1 MCSNVED
8 KENLLKMLRENEARL
23 KMILES
29 VQVGVVLIEA
39 ETRKIVEINPI
50 GAKMFGAK
58 QEEIVGKICNNFIC
72 PNEMGKCPVLNLK
85 EKVDNSDRIL
95 ITKSGKKL
103 PIAKTVVPIMMN
115 GKQHLLESFVD
126 ISLRKEF
133 EEELKQAKEVAENA
147 NQSKSQF
154 LANMSHEIRTPMNA
168 ILGMTELLLE
178 SKLNDEQRDLAM
190 TVRDAGKSLLNIIND
205 ILDFSKIEA
214 DKLTLENIDLNLNS
228 VVEGAAEILAWN
240 ASQKNLSLMTY
251 VDPQIPTT
259 LLGDPNRLRQILVN
273 LAGNAIKFTPKG
285 EVAIIATLIEE
296 NEDSVVVKIE
306 VKDTGIGISDIDLKS
321 LFQPFTQGDGS
332 TTRKYGGI
340 GLGLSISKR
349 LVEMMNGR
357 IRVESS
363 VGLGSVFSFEI
374 PLLRS
379 QNKKNAKNRNLQGLK
394 ILVVDDNKLARTI
407 IHDYVSSWKMSND
420 KVSNGFEAINLM
432 NKSKST
438 NPYDIAIIDMYMP
451 EMNGIELA
459 KAIKSDHELAKTKLI
474 LVSGYDMK
482 DFKSEAEESGF
493 EGFLT
498 KPIRASQLMD
508 CISSV
513 MNKEVLQKS
522 RRINTTYSTLTKSD
536 KKILLVEDNSVNRK
550 LAILLLK
557 KFGYEVDAVTNGLEA
572 VHAVTDKSYD
582 LILMDCQMP
591 EMDGFEATNILR
603 LKGCEIPIIAMTAN
617 AMQGDRERCIASGM
631 DDYISK
637 PVNPKQLMEML
648 NSWLN

>member
-1 MCSNVED
+1 MCSNVDD

-50 GAKMFGAK
+50 GAKLFGAK

-115 GKQHLLESFVD
+115 GKQYLLESFVD

-147 NQSKSQF
+147 NQSKNQF

-332 TTRKYGGI
+332 TTRKYGGT

-379 QNKKNAKNRNLQGLK
+379 QNKKMQK
-394 ILVVDDNKLARTI
+394 IEI
-407 IHDYVSSWKMSND
+407 Y
-420 KVSNGFEAINLM
+420 
-432 NKSKST
+432 
-438 NPYDIAIIDMYMP
+438 
-451 EMNGIELA
+451 
-459 KAIKSDHELAKTKLI
+459 
-474 LVSGYDMK
+474 K
-482 DFKSEAEESGF
+482 D
-493 EGFLT
+493 
-498 KPIRASQLMD
+498 
-508 CISSV
+508 
-513 MNKEVLQKS
+513 
-522 RRINTTYSTLTKSD
+522 
-536 KKILLVEDNSVNRK
+536 
-550 LAILLLK
+550 
-557 KFGYEVDAVTNGLEA
+557 
-572 VHAVTDKSYD
+572 
-582 LILMDCQMP
+582 
-591 EMDGFEATNILR
+591 
-603 LKGCEIPIIAMTAN
+603 
-617 AMQGDRERCIASGM
+617 
-631 DDYISK
+631 
-637 PVNPKQLMEML
+637 
-648 NSWLN
+648 

>member
-1 MCSNVED
+1 M
-8 KENLLKMLRENEARL
+8 
-23 KMILES
+23 
-29 VQVGVVLIEA
+29 
-39 ETRKIVEINPI
+39 
-50 GAKMFGAK
+50 
-58 QEEIVGKICNNFIC
+58 
-72 PNEMGKCPVLNLK
+72 
-85 EKVDNSDRIL
+85 
-95 ITKSGKKL
+95 
-103 PIAKTVVPIMMN
+103 
-115 GKQHLLESFVD
+115 
-126 ISLRKEF
+126 
-133 EEELKQAKEVAENA
+133 
-147 NQSKSQF
+147 
-154 LANMSHEIRTPMNA
+154 
-168 ILGMTELLLE
+168 
-178 SKLNDEQRDLAM
+178 
-190 TVRDAGKSLLNIIND
+190 
-205 ILDFSKIEA
+205 
-214 DKLTLENIDLNLNS
+214 
-228 VVEGAAEILAWN
+228 
-240 ASQKNLSLMTY
+240 
-251 VDPQIPTT
+251 
-259 LLGDPNRLRQILVN
+259 
-273 LAGNAIKFTPKG
+273 
-285 EVAIIATLIEE
+285 
-296 NEDSVVVKIE
+296 
-306 VKDTGIGISDIDLKS
+306 
-321 LFQPFTQGDGS
+321 
-332 TTRKYGGI
+332 
-340 GLGLSISKR
+340 
-349 LVEMMNGR
+349 
-357 IRVESS
+357 
-363 VGLGSVFSFEI
+363 
-374 PLLRS
+374 
-379 QNKKNAKNRNLQGLK
+379 K

-432 NKSKST
+432 NKCKST

-536 KKILLVEDNSVNRK
+536 KKILLVEDNSANRK

>member
-536 KKILLVEDNSVNRK
+536 KKILLVEDNSANRK